1 MKTTKKALLFTF
13 CAVLLVVASVLGT
26 MAYLTSSYTVTN
38 TFTVGKVQ
46 IKLDEAIVDSETG
59 KAKTGN
65 DAGRTDEEQS
75 YKLVPGRV
83 IDKDPTITVIS
94 DSEKSYIRMLLTVTY
109 DNDADEV
116 LAKADYPSWFDFNIT
131 NWSAGNIIKTTKT
144 DKTTTRVYEFR
155 YNDTFDK
162 VTSDTKVAPLFTTI
176 TVPGTLTNEDIG
188 KLKNLKIVA
197 EAHAIQAEGFA
208 DADDAWSK
216 FKTN

>member
-26 MAYLTSSYTVTN
+26 MAYLTSSDTVTN

-46 IKLDEAIVDSETG
+46 IKLDEAIIDSETG
-59 KAKTGN
+59 KAKTGT
-65 DAGRTDEEQS
+65 DAGRTDKEQS

-83 IDKDPTITVIS
+83 VDKDPTITVIA
-94 DSEKSYIRMLLTVTY
+94 DSEESYIRMLLTVTY

-116 LAKADYPSWFDFNIT
+116 LAKADYQSWFDFDTT
-131 NWSAGNIIKTTKT
+131 NWSAGNIIKTIKT

-155 YNDTFDK
+155 YNGTFAK
-162 VTSDTKVAPLFTTI
+162 ATADTKVASLFTAI

-188 KLKNLKIVA
+188 KLENLKIVA

-208 DADDAWSK
+208 SADDAWSK